1 MDLLRVSHRAL
12 SAKECGARWAA
23 QADERSQRAKEEAV
37 AAQGRTEA
45 RRRDREAA
53 RDKLREE
60 VHLAEAEAREAVVR
74 AGREAK
80 REEARAQVLGKD
92 AGRIAQQLQVRTD
105 NEPSNTI

>member
-23 QADERSQRAKEEAV
+23 QADERAQRAKEEAV

-60 VHLAEAEAREAVVR
+60 VHLAEAREAVVR

-92 AGRIAQQLQVRTD
+92 ADRIAQQLQVRTD
-105 NEPSNTI
+105 NAPSNTI